1 MSDHDTDRAL
11 EQAHERLATLERRLQ
26 VEEALDRI
34 RARALAMRRSDELA
48 SVASVLL
55 REQRALGIDAWR
67 SGVGIT
73 RADESA
79 ADVWTATSSPEGD
92 DALQL
97 TFHIPLHGHP
107 TVDGLYDAWKR
118 QTDFY
123 AYDLSGEALEEYAQF
138 MADHQAGPLAGE
150 HDEPTVGFSRMAFHF
165 FPFPHGAVSAVAPEP
180 LPDEALPV
188 MRRITD
194 AFAFAYTRY
203 LDLKQAE
210 EQARKAQIEAALE
223 RVRARSMGMRHSDEL
238 SEVAS
243 VVFEQFEGLGLN
255 PVYAGVAIIEDEA
268 GYADL
273 WLTAFRG
280 GVNPVRIQLPL
291 TGHPQVEKNMVA
303 WRRSDP
309 FLSWVV
315 EGKEAVQAQAEA
327 YAAFTGDPHFL
338 HASPAE
344 RQEHLEAC
352 HTYGTLSIVSFETI
366 SAETRAI
373 LRRFARVF
381 EQTYT
386 RFLDLKKAE
395 EQAREAQIEAALE
408 RVRARAL
415 AMRHSDELS
424 EAAELLYQEFLK
436 LGVESFSCG
445 YLVNDDEKGE
455 WKIWLTNPNE
465 KFFKEFWTAPYE
477 ADHNLKSRYE
487 SWKRQEAFHCAVLEG
502 EENRAHHIVIS
513 RYAPW
518 KAEILDSLPPRLV
531 FNSAHFSLGH
541 LLVISP
547 DRLASEVEQALVRFA
562 NVFDLAY
569 RRFLDLQQ
577 AEAQAREAQIEAA
590 LERVRSRAMAMH
602 RSDELAEVIAVVFA
616 QLQSL
621 GFGVDTCSI
630 EIIQEETQDM
640 QIWYSSVHQPLFAQ
654 STLLPASFWTLNHP
668 FVARRLEAMEQE
680 ETFYT
685 EVYSHEEKDS
695 LLQWLFEHSDFK
707 YLPEER
713 KAYVLEC
720 PGYAR
725 SNALTKHGLLN
736 TQNYEGEPYSAE
748 EDAILQRFARVFE
761 QTYTRFLDLKQAEEQ
776 AHEAKIEAALERVRS
791 RSMAMY
797 QSDELREVV
806 AVLLEQIQPLGFESF
821 GCTIIICD
829 EATGGMD
836 NWYSSDMLAILPE
849 SYHVPYLDHPVRDT
863 LWNAWKNRAPYTA
876 FESTGDLKRSWDRVC
891 FEETDFKKVPE
902 AIKAEIR
909 AQKSVFG
916 SLVSMRYGLLATWS
930 YLEPLPD
937 DKAAILHRFT
947 RVFEQTY
954 TRFLDLKQAEEQAR
968 EAQIEA
974 ALERVRAKSLAMHR
988 SDELAEVSVVL
999 FEQLDALGLSFDLT
1013 CVCIMD
1019 EHSDTVTIWP
1029 TDLEGGL
1036 VSRSFAFPLKE
1047 DPMGEKMYRAWQQRA
1062 PEARK
1067 GHVTV
1072 TEYTGRDLQELF
1084 EWFSIL
1090 PNDQDDATIQHF
1102 RETPESMIAHD
1113 ALFSHGWLSIL
1124 SIKPFDAAELDISK
1138 RFAGVFEQAYVR
1150 FLDLKQA
1157 EEQARE
1163 AQIEAALE
1171 RVRAKAMAMH
1181 HSNELLDVVAVIFK
1195 EMQHLGFET
1204 SLCSIAIIDAE
1215 TGDSVWW
1222 QSDETHSV
1230 LPQSYRVP
1238 HLDHPWW
1245 KRLVET
1251 WRQGV
1256 PFFSLELA
1264 GETKRSLDAI
1274 FFTETDYKDLPEESK
1289 AMMMG
1294 AERSMQSYAS
1304 MNHGLLEMMTEEP
1317 LSDGQIDILQRFANV
1332 IDLTYT
1338 RFDDLQQAEA
1348 RAREAVRQA
1357 SLDRVR
1363 AEIASMRTAADLQR
1377 ITPLV
1382 WRELTTLGVPFF
1394 RCGVII
1400 ADEASGE
1407 VEMFL
1412 SNNYGEQLAALRLP
1426 FESHPLIQNAV
1437 ATWRNRQVF
1446 TDQWEQERLVAWVDF
1461 LMDRG
1466 QVATSEEYM
1475 DRDGPPPSLAIH
1487 LVPFAQ
1493 GLLYVGSAE
1502 PLADDQ
1508 VDLVQAL
1515 ADAFAVAYARYADF
1529 KQLEAAKAD
1538 VEAALDHLKM
1548 TQNQLIQSEKMAS
1561 LGALT
1566 AGIAHEIKN
1575 PLNFVNN
1582 FSQLSVELAEELR
1595 QEIETHRDKTL
1606 AEVAADLAEILDDL
1620 ALNAE
1625 KIHEHGAR
1633 ADGIVKSMMQHARGG
1648 EGERRATD
1656 VNALVEEYVNLAYH
1670 GMRAATPD
1678 FNVTLE
1684 CDYDEAAGEAELVP
1698 QEIGRV
1704 FINLF
1709 NNAFF
1714 AVYEE
1719 ARAGDEA
1726 YTPVVTVA
1734 THRTEDAVTIR
1745 VQDNGPGI
1753 PEAVR
1758 EKIFEPFFTT
1768 KPTGQGTGLGLSIS
1782 YDIVTQGHGGT
1793 LVVEGAEGGGVVFT
1807 ITLPA

>member
-1 MSDHDTDRAL
+1 MSDHDIDSAL
-11 EQAHERLATLERRLQ
+11 AQAHQRLAMLERRLQ

-55 REQRALGIDAWR
+55 REQRALGIEAWR

-107 TVDGLYDAWKR
+107 TVEGLYDAWKR

-123 AYDLSGEALEEYAQF
+123 TYDLSGEALEEYVQF

-150 HDEPTVGFSRMAFHF
+150 QAEPTAAFSRMVFHF
-165 FPFPHGAVSAVAPEP
+165 FPVPEGALSVVAATP
-180 LPDEALPV
+180 LPDAAVQV
-188 MRRITD
+188 MRRI
-194 AFAFAYTRY
+194 ANVFSFAYTRY
-203 LDLKQAE
+203 LDLKQ
-210 EQARKAQIEAALE
+210 
-223 RVRARSMGMRHSDEL
+223 
-238 SEVAS
+238 
-243 VVFEQFEGLGLN
+243 
-255 PVYAGVAIIEDEA
+255 
-268 GYADL
+268 
-273 WLTAFRG
+273 
-280 GVNPVRIQLPL
+280 
-291 TGHPQVEKNMVA
+291 
-303 WRRSDP
+303 
-309 FLSWVV
+309 
-315 EGKEAVQAQAEA
+315 
-327 YAAFTGDPHFL
+327 
-338 HASPAE
+338 
-344 RQEHLEAC
+344 
-352 HTYGTLSIVSFETI
+352 
-366 SAETRAI
+366 
-373 LRRFARVF
+373 
-381 EQTYT
+381 
-386 RFLDLKKAE
+386 AE

-408 RVRARAL
+408 RVRARSM
-415 AMRHSDELS
+415 AMHHSDELREVVAVLFEQIQPLGFES
-424 EAAELLYQEFLK
+424 WGCTIMICDEAARGMECWYSGDAQAISPQSYHLPLFDHPLTQTLWKTWKEQVPYLAYENTGALKRSYDDLVFEQTEFK
-436 LGVESFSCG
+436 H
-445 YLVNDDEKGE
+445 
-455 WKIWLTNPNE
+455 IP
-465 KFFKEFWTAPYE
+465 E
-477 ADHNLKSRYE
+477 A
-487 SWKRQEAFHCAVLEG
+487 
-502 EENRAHHIVIS
+502 I
-513 RYAPW
+513 
-518 KAEILDSLPPRLV
+518 KAEIRAMDTVFSSYASMRHGLLATWSSQESLP
-531 FNSAHFSLGH
+531 
-541 LLVISP
+541 
-547 DRLASEVEQALVRFA
+547 DDQAAILQRFA
-562 NVFDLAY
+562 RVFEQTY
-569 RRFLDLQQ
+569 TRFLDLKQAEEQAREAQIEAALERVRARSMAMHRSEELPDVAVTVFEQLAGLGLDTNACWFLIIDEEAQHLDLWATTYGAGTVYPSRIPLPWTGNPQVEENVAAWKSGVPLFTYTFEGEAVEAQFEALTRLSGDHFTEVLEAMPERIEHTEACHTYGTLGISTREPVPTAYQDILQRFARVFEQTYTRFLDLKQ

-668 FVARRLEAMEQE
+668 FVARRLEAIEQE

-685 EVYSHEEKDS
+685 EVYSHEEKNS

-713 KAYVLEC
+713 KAYVLER

-761 QTYTRFLDLKQAEEQ
+761 QTYTRFLDL
-776 AHEAKIEAALERVRS
+776 R
-791 RSMAMY
+791 
-797 QSDELREVV
+797 
-806 AVLLEQIQPLGFESF
+806 
-821 GCTIIICD
+821 
-829 EATGGMD
+829 
-836 NWYSSDMLAILPE
+836 
-849 SYHVPYLDHPVRDT
+849 
-863 LWNAWKNRAPYTA
+863 
-876 FESTGDLKRSWDRVC
+876 
-891 FEETDFKKVPE
+891 
-902 AIKAEIR
+902 
-909 AQKSVFG
+909 
-916 SLVSMRYGLLATWS
+916 
-930 YLEPLPD
+930 
-937 DKAAILHRFT
+937 
-947 RVFEQTY
+947 
-954 TRFLDLKQAEEQAR
+954 QAEEQAR

-974 ALERVRAKSLAMHR
+974 ALERVRARSMGMRH
-988 SDELAEVSVVL
+988 SDELSEVASV
-999 FEQLDALGLSFDLT
+999 
-1013 CVCIMD
+1013 
-1019 EHSDTVTIWP
+1019 
-1029 TDLEGGL
+1029 
-1036 VSRSFAFPLKE
+1036 
-1047 DPMGEKMYRAWQQRA
+1047 
-1062 PEARK
+1062 
-1067 GHVTV
+1067 
-1072 TEYTGRDLQELF
+1072 
-1084 EWFSIL
+1084 
-1090 PNDQDDATIQHF
+1090 
-1102 RETPESMIAHD
+1102 
-1113 ALFSHGWLSIL
+1113 
-1124 SIKPFDAAELDISK
+1124 
-1138 RFAGVFEQAYVR
+1138 VFEQFEGLGLNPVYAGVAIIEDEAGYADLWLTAFRGGVNPVRIQLPLTGHPQVEKNMVAWRRGDPFLSWVVEGKEAVQAQAEAYAAFTGDPHFLHASPAERQEHLEACHTYGTLSIVSFEAISAETGAILQRFARVFEQTYTR
-1150 FLDLKQA
+1150 FLDLKKA